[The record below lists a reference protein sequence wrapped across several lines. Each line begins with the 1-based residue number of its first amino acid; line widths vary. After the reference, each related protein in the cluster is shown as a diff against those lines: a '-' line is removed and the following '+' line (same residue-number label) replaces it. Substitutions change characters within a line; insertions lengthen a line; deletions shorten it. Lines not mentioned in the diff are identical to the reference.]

1 MCTKTNQEESD
12 IFKATSSAS
21 HQMGQSSE
29 ESCQEQLSLPQRQT
43 CLDGNVAQNI
53 ISV

>member
-21 HQMGQSSE
+21 HQMGQRSE
-29 ESCQEQLSLPQRQT
+29 ESCQEQLSLTQRQT
-43 CLDGNVAQNI
+43 RLDGNVAQNI